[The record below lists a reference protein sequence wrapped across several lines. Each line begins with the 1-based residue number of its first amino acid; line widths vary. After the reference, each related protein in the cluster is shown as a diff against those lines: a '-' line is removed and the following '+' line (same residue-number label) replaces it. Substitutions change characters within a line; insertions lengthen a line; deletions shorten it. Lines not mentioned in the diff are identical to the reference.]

1 MSDRSANYGR
11 DGFAERILE
20 LRNEGKLQEAVS
32 LCDEAQRVYPESY
45 FYKKISGDLRFQTED
60 YEQAAACFLQ
70 FVRLIPQS
78 QKAFTEF
85 AKRYYRLHRVWPKDR
100 MAKYAAEIMSE
111 IKSGIIQGQT
121 AASCRALIER
131 DVPKE
136 IELTELGHK
145 LVQAIADDSSFGEV
159 VSLTKALE
167 SSNPAE
173 LAFISDRYILKRRRT
188 QRTIR
193 IDTYFISTNER
204 MKRYESAL
212 DIAEELL
219 ALRLDSVVIRSM
231 FRICR
236 GLGHYE
242 RADRVLNKYP
252 EILKRSDFNILYEL
266 VYYHEAHDD
275 MDQVQ
280 ATLRRIDAT
289 SPTSLP
295 IQKTLRNFYIRFGL
309 IEDAERIEPT
319 ILALSRER
327 PMTLKAEKYSDEVQ
341 ESELGVGSK
350 MRELYSQLEHH
361 KRLAAISDL
370 TTGISHELGQPITN
384 IRYTVQFYRRAF
396 EGSLTKELVLKVFDS
411 ILEETERMGG
421 LIKRLAPLTSSRSVV
436 EEFDILD
443 RIHKRVQAEAV
454 RLRRAGISVIIYPKR
469 DAGISMVG
477 DPVKFDQMISNLLLN
492 SIDAI
497 KERRRPGK
505 NRIEIA
511 VRDEQDRVNISFADN
526 GVGIPAKNRGKVF
539 DPFFS
544 TKSPG
549 KGEGLGLFI
558 VWNIL
563 KMQGGRIRIDPN
575 YKDGARFFIDVPKV
589 TYIPKE
595 VAV

>member
-11 DGFAERILE
+11 DGFAQRILE
-20 LRNEGKLQEAVS
+20 LRNQGKLQEAVS
-32 LCDEAQRVYPESY
+32 LCDEAQSVYPESY

-60 YEQAAACFLQ
+60 YEQAATCFLQ
-70 FVRLIPQS
+70 FLRLIPQS

-100 MAKYAAEIMSE
+100 MATYAAEIMSE
-111 IKSGIIQGQT
+111 IKSGIIHGQT
-121 AASCRALIER
+121 AASCRTLIER

-145 LVQAIADDSSFGEV
+145 LVQAIADDSSLGEV

-167 SSNPAE
+167 SSNPGE

-188 QRTIR
+188 KRTIR
-193 IDTYFISTNER
+193 IDAYFISTNER
-204 MKRYESAL
+204 MKRYDSAL

-280 ATLRRIDAT
+280 STLRRIDAT
-289 SPTSLP
+289 SPTNLP

-309 IEDAERIEPT
+309 IEDAERIEPN

-327 PMTLKAEKYSDEVQ
+327 PMRLRAEKYFDEMQ

-350 MRELYSQLEHH
+350 MRELYSKLEDQ
-361 KRLAAISDL
+361 KRLDAISDL

-384 IRYTVQFYRRAF
+384 IRYTVQFYRSAF
-396 EGSLTKELVLKVFDS
+396 ERSLTKDLVFKVFDS

-421 LIKRLAPLTSSRSVV
+421 LINRLAPLTSSRSVI
-436 EEFDILD
+436 EDFDILD
-443 RIHKRVQAEAV
+443 RIQKRVQAEGV
-454 RLRRAGISVIIYPKR
+454 RLRRGGIRVLIYPKR
-469 DAGISMVG
+469 DAGINMLG
-477 DPVKFDQMISNLLLN
+477 DPVKFDQLISNLLLN
-492 SIDAI
+492 SIDGI
-497 KERRRPGK
+497 KERRRAGG
-505 NRIEIA
+505 NRIEIR
-511 VRDEQDRVNISFADN
+511 VSDDRDHISISFADN
-526 GVGIPAKNRGKVF
+526 GVGIPAKNMGKVF

-563 KMQGGRIRIDPN
+563 KMQGGRIRVDPN
-575 YKDGARFFIDVPKV
+575 YRSGARFVITVPKANY
-589 TYIPKE
+589 TSKE
-595 VAV
+595 VAI